1 MSKETKRREKNSNL
15 NYKYTN
21 EVLKNR
27 GNNKEGSYIKKKQE
41 YTKDKMKQEIIQEGV
56 RMWKKGRKNKT
67 GNKAEFYL
75 FSNFKKPGLCLTIEI
90 VFM

>member
-1 MSKETKRREKNSNL
+1 
-15 NYKYTN
+15 
-21 EVLKNR
+21 
-27 GNNKEGSYIKKKQE
+27 
-41 YTKDKMKQEIIQEGV
+41 MKQEIIQEGV

-90 VFM
+90 VFMWKESHMFCSVMAKACIYHNKNKHKDKIWVLFKWLQCLDNDWGT